1 MNTYRHDEYQRRQ
14 WVQDKLQK
22 QKKVKQ
28 ILQEAQISR
37 ATLYNWIDEFSQQST
52 VGSRQGSAD
61 ATSTAPG
68 FSRGSMISS
77 RQEEDSNGQLATSNK
92 QEEVKQNSTPH
103 SPEKALPIHH
113 PATRQRMLLAALE
126 KIDGDKTIAKKLV
139 ATLVKRFTLS
149 IAQACEMAGIDE
161 TTYGHKPRKPEV
173 DDRLVQQSIVQLL
186 TENPSRSFDDCY
198 TELRKANPDWT
209 RKQIKRVY
217 REGRLY
223 LQRRRR
229 KGSQQETGL
238 PVFPMQPQRPGAVWN
253 LGAVAANDGWLV
265 FLLDDADTLLLN
277 TESLSPSFTQE
288 QMTTFLNRAMEENGK
303 PRRLR
308 VPDKPP
314 FEVRQISRW
323 ALQNRLSILSLSMG
337 KPENELEVQG
347 MEDSVRSSFS

>member
-22 QKKVKQ
+22 RKKVKQ
-28 ILQEAQISR
+28 ILQEAQVSR

-52 VGSRQGSAD
+52 SGSRQENTPSIAH
-61 ATSTAPG
+61 G
-68 FSRGSMISS
+68 FNRREAGVI
-77 RQEEDSNGQLATSNK
+77 
-92 QEEVKQNSTPH
+92 H
-103 SPEKALPIHH
+103 SPRFQPGETEIPLPEKTLPIQH
-113 PATRQRMLLAALE
+113 PATRQRMLLAALD
-126 KIDGDKTIAKKLV
+126 KIDADKAIAKKLA

-149 IAQACEMAGIDE
+149 IAQACDMVGIDE
-161 TTYGHKPRKPEV
+161 ATYGHKPRKPEV

-186 TENPSRSFDDCY
+186 VENPSRSFDECY

-229 KGSQQETGL
+229 KSGQQEAGL

-253 LGAVAANDGWLV
+253 LGAVPANDGWLV

-277 TESLSPSFTQE
+277 TETLPSSFTQE
-288 QMTTFLNRAMEENGK
+288 QLAAFLNRAMEENSK
-303 PRRLR
+303 PKRLR

-314 FEVRQISRW
+314 FDVRQISRW
-323 ALQNRLSILSLSMG
+323 AVQNRLSILTLSMG

-347 MEDSVRSSFS
+347 MEESVRMSFS